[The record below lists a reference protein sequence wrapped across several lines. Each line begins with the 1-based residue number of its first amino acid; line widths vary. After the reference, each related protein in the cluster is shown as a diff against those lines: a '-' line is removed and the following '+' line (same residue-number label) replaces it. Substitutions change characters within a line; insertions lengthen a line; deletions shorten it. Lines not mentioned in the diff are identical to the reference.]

1 MYILV
6 TMPVRLIGQ
15 SENPVPL
22 TYSWIPFLTCVFW
35 ALIQLNL
42 AVNLWN
48 GFALERSQRLAEGR
62 HLAISPWV
70 SCAYF
75 WEATAN
81 GEITLLWKLPGNTP
95 KSSYVVA
102 PASSTAAWVLGL
114 LGQLRALCMWLFWQ
128 ERGVWKAR
136 KMEARTNSW
145 GKKARSEEKCLK
157 TWETLSRFKGDG
169 QLIFLVCVLR
179 ISTSWV
185 DFPVGEIV
193 HETSW
198 RKSFMKQ
205 ISLEEVVFFS
215 APIFSP
221 FVQQFLSLWGRF
233 FSPPLSPGPDLSLV
247 LSRACWM
254 SPLCCPF

>member
-15 SENPVPL
+15 SGNPVPL

-62 HLAISPWV
+62 HLAISPCV

-128 ERGVWKAR
+128 EEGCEKQEKWKQGQIP
-136 KMEARTNSW
+136 EAKRQD
-145 GKKARSEEKCLK
+145 L
-157 TWETLSRFKGDG
+157 
-169 QLIFLVCVLR
+169 
-179 ISTSWV
+179 
-185 DFPVGEIV
+185 
-193 HETSW
+193 
-198 RKSFMKQ
+198 RKSVWRHGKHSVGSKVTGSWSFWYVSWE
-205 ISLEEVVFFS
+205 SLQAEW
-215 APIFSP
+215 IF
-221 FVQQFLSLWGRF
+221 Q
-233 FSPPLSPGPDLSLV
+233 LV
-247 LSRACWM
+247 K
-254 SPLCCPF
+254 